1 MSTRRPTS
9 TSERTLKRAISL
21 AALAAAIVCA
31 PSTARSDDE
40 ARLRAAYPMTMTST
54 VRAAGLD
61 LANLSLPN
69 LRLSNRDDRAPEHGG
84 TTLSFADG
92 QGQVQLVIRL
102 AVTADATAARAF
114 AYARLRGI
122 TTTLAPS
129 MVDEIAFANDTGSLV
144 VAAHGN
150 VSYQI
155 DSQGSLAATEVAK
168 KLAPLFVAGAPAFP
182 KATILLPPSIARTG
196 SVFNVSVPAGVSVRY
211 LAKNGYVT
219 RLRGSTSLHPSSPGR
234 VEVTA
239 IVADD
244 LGRVTEVSA
253 STIAQ

>member
-1 MSTRRPTS
+1 M
-9 TSERTLKRAISL
+9 LQRAIAL

-31 PSTARSDDE
+31 PSTARSDDD
-40 ARLRAAYPMTMTST
+40 ARLRAAYPMTATSS
-54 VRAAGLD
+54 VRAAGVD
-61 LANLSLPN
+61 LAKLSLPS
-69 LRLSNRDDRAPEHGG
+69 LHLSNRDDRAPEHGG
-84 TTLSFADG
+84 TTLSFADD

-102 AVTADATAARAF
+102 AVTTDASAARAF

-129 MVDEIAFANDTGSLV
+129 TVDEIAFANDTGSLV

-150 VSYQI
+150 VAYQI
-155 DSQGSLAATEVAK
+155 DAQGSLAATDVAK
-168 KLAPLFVAGAPAFP
+168 KLAPLFVAGAPSFP
-182 KATILLPPSIARTG
+182 RATLTLAPSIARTG
-196 SVFNVSVPAGVSVRY
+196 AAFAATAPGGASVRF

-219 RLRGSTSLHPSSPGR
+219 KLRGVTTLHPSAAGR
-234 VEVTA
+234 VELTA

-253 STIAQ
+253 STIAR